1 MTSMT
6 QIALQTA
13 TTDKRIM
20 LLFKFGK

>member
-1 MTSMT
+1 MT
-6 QIALQTA
+6 QIALQTTTT